1 MNLCFAIGKI
11 ISEIEFEFIINSKNI
26 SVAMF
31 EIELS
36 NKSIIKV
43 NGYNEIADICYQNL
57 AKGEIVTI
65 YGSLNNEMEIVI
77 NEIESKNI
85 VHMDFQNFFF

>member
-1 MNLCFAIGKI
+1 MDFCFVMGKI
-11 ISEIEFEFIINSKNI
+11 VSKIEFEFIINSKNV

-43 NGYNEIADICYQNL
+43 KGYNEIADICYQNL
-57 AKGEIVTI
+57 VKGEIVTI
-65 YGSLNNEMEIVI
+65 YGSLNNEMEIII

-85 VHMDFQNFFF
+85 VHIDFQNFIF